1 MLPIARPSLP
11 KRRNRLIRPAGA
23 DAVGLQPGQLR
34 RDIVSDGRTDPLRID
49 SRILA
54 SFGRAENHF
63 WHFGHQK
70 VERPFCVNRLTMPPQ
85 PAVWHF
91 SPSRS

>member
-1 MLPIARPSLP
+1 MKMRPSVVP
-11 KRRNRLIRPAGA
+11 
-23 DAVGLQPGQLR
+23 GLFLEF
-34 RDIVSDGRTDPLRID
+34 S
-49 SRILA
+49 
-54 SFGRAENHF
+54 EYHF

-70 VERPFCVNRLTMPPQ
+70 VERPFCVNRRTMPPQ

>member
-1 MLPIARPSLP
+1 VLARPFIVM
-11 KRRNRLIRPAGA
+11 RNDHQDALSAGLAVSEYAPTSKSADEIRGLAGIVPAA
-23 DAVGLQPGQLR
+23 
-34 RDIVSDGRTDPLRID
+34 IY
-49 SRILA
+49 
-54 SFGRAENHF
+54 F

-70 VERPFCVNRLTMPPQ
+70 VERPFWVKRRTIPPQ